1 MGADL
6 DRTSACARTMLG
18 IFEPECRVPG
28 LRQSAAALL
37 RQIAWAGL
45 SGRVTAEALPRCFG
59 GVRRAGS
66 EHLTVQEPAY
76 PLGPRFA
83 GPRQG
88 LARDSAPSIPQGGPR
103 SATALLLFPAGA
115 VVSHPCLA
123 LGRQAF
129 PPGPSG
135 ASNPLRSRRRP
146 TRGTTVQRI
155 PFSLSRRSPN
165 PHQLAW
171 TLLVRLIQQITQ
183 PGTRALPQDAHRCL
197 QDVDVVHFLIRQFHR
212 DLLFVCLGDV
222 ERAGTVPND

>member
-1 MGADL
+1 MEILTAQCS
-6 DRTSACARTMLG
+6 DR
-18 IFEPECRVPG
+18 
-28 LRQSAAALL
+28 
-37 RQIAWAGL
+37 
-45 SGRVTAEALPRCFG
+45 
-59 GVRRAGS
+59 RRASLAATAG
-66 EHLTVQEPAY
+66 EPAY

-155 PFSLSRRSPN
+155 PFPLSRRSPN

-183 PGTRALPQDAHRCL
+183 PGTRALPQDAHPCL

-222 ERAGTVPND
+222 ECAGTVPND